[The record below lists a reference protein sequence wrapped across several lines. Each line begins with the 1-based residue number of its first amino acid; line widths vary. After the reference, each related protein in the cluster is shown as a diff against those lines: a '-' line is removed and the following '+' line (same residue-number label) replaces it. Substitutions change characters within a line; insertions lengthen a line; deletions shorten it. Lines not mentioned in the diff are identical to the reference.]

1 MTNCWEAMTTAS
13 NDWSK
18 SSAVLLLDVSYFL
31 SSDARSVGLA
41 TTARIFPRTTTA
53 NIPFDL
59 ADAIY
64 NHVYEYDFIYS
75 SRRDVRV
82 AFNRAARGL
91 FSKVA
96 AALK

>member
-1 MTNCWEAMTTAS
+1 MTTAS
-13 NDWSK
+13 NDRSK

-53 NIPFDL
+53 NIPFDP

>member
-1 MTNCWEAMTTAS
+1 MTTAS
-13 NDWSK
+13 NDRSK

-53 NIPFDL
+53 HIPFDP

-64 NHVYEYDFIYS
+64 NHVS
-75 SRRDVRV
+75 STTSST
-82 AFNRAARGL
+82 APGEMFASPSTELRAVSSPR
-91 FSKVA
+91 SPPP
-96 AALK
+96 